1 MKIYSFLEKGASMK
15 VFFAIFFM
23 VGVLVL
29 GGCEGLRFSVGDL
42 QKQNA
47 WVHRQTAEMA
57 VDVAEDE
64 DCSAKLLGLTR
75 LSERQ
80 SEAFVFDYGL
90 PAEPMQCDSV
100 EEMLGE
106 SNFDLAD
113 SAAVESVRR
122 PDVWDIADSGL
133 ELAIGISA
141 LLGGIYGTKAVSF
154 LQLARVKSAAL
165 KEIVEGNELLKNKSS
180 ELAAEFKA
188 AQAGQSAA
196 TKQIVAEV
204 KS

>member
-1 MKIYSFLEKGASMK
+1 MKGCFVA
-15 VFFAIFFM
+15 FFM
-23 VGVLVL
+23 FGILIL
-29 GGCEGLRFSVGDL
+29 SGCDGLRFAVSDL

-57 VDVAEDE
+57 ADVADKEG
-64 DCSAKLLGLTR
+64 CSSQLKGLTQ
-75 LSERQ
+75 LSEKQ
-80 SEAFVFDYGL
+80 SEAFVFDYGM
-90 PAEPMQCDSV
+90 PAEPMKFSSV
-100 EEMLGE
+100 DEMLAD
-106 SNFDLAD
+106 SNFDLAE
-113 SAAVESVRR
+113 SAATESAER

-133 ELAIGISA
+133 ELAIAISA
-141 LLGGIYGTKAVSF
+141 LFGGVYGTKVISF
-154 LQLARVKSAAL
+154 LQTAKAKSTAL
-165 KEIVEGNELLKNKSS
+165 KEIIEGNELLKNKSS

>member
-1 MKIYSFLEKGASMK
+1 MK
-15 VFFAIFFM
+15 FFITIFFV
-23 VGVLVL
+23 VGILVL
-29 GGCEGLRFSVGDL
+29 GGCEGLRFSVSDS

-57 VDVAEDE
+57 ADVAEDE
-64 DCSAKLLGLTR
+64 GGSAKLLGLTQ
-75 LSERQ
+75 LCEKQ

-90 PAEPMQCDSV
+90 PAEPMKFSSV
-100 EEMLGE
+100 DEMLGE

-113 SAAVESVRR
+113 SAAVVSAKR

-154 LQLARVKSAAL
+154 LQLTKAKSTAL
-165 KEIVEGNELLKNKSS
+165 KEIIEGNELLKNKSS